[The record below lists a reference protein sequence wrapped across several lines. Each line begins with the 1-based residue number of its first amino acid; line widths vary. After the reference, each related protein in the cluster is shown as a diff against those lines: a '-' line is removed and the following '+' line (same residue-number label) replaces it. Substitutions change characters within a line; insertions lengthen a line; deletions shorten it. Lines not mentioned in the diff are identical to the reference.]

1 VQAVPPPVR
10 SKGPQGSPRRRQAS
24 PRVLIAVGA
33 AVAAV
38 AVAVVLA
45 VVITGGN
52 SNALAGVPAV
62 GSLSYG
68 LPGSSSVQ
76 QMLKSIPQK
85 GTTLGNSRA
94 PVTLTEFI
102 DPQCPYCQEFETQV
116 LPSLVKDY
124 VRTGRLR
131 IQMEPWA
138 FIGPDSVRGQA
149 AVLAAARQNKAFNYA
164 AVLYD
169 NQAEENTGWLDDNMV
184 AAIAKSVPGLQ
195 VHTLLNERSS
205 SAVKAAQKQ
214 VDSAAT
220 DRQVTG
226 TPTLFVGKTGT
237 PGSRVN
243 LASATDKAAVV
254 AAINRAT
261 L

>member
-1 VQAVPPPVR
+1 VPPPVR
-10 SKGPQGSPRRRQAS
+10 SKGPQGSDRRRQAS
-24 PRVLIAVGA
+24 PRVLIAAGA
-33 AVAAV
+33 AVAVIAV
-38 AVAVVLA
+38 AVMLAVVL
-45 VVITGGN
+45 TGGN
-52 SNALAGVPAV
+52 SNALADVPAV
-62 GSLSYG
+62 GSLAYG
-68 LPGSSSVQ
+68 LPGSSNVQ
-76 QMLKSIPQK
+76 SMLKGIPQS
-85 GTTLGNSRA
+85 GTTLGSSKA

-116 LPSLVKDY
+116 LPSLVKDD
-124 VRTGRLR
+124 VRAGKLR

-149 AVLAAARQNKAFNYA
+149 AVLAAANQNKAFNYA

-169 NQAEENTGWLDDNMV
+169 NQAEENTGWLTDSMI

-214 VDSAAT
+214 VDDAAT
-220 DRQVTG
+220 ARQVTG
-226 TPTLFVGKTGT
+226 TPTIFVGKTGT

-243 LASATDKAAVV
+243 MSSATDKAAVV
-254 AAINRAT
+254 AAIDRAT
-261 L
+261 G